1 MIHKSYI
8 PIGGGMKIVVPIKQV
23 PETGNVKMDEKTG
36 TMIRE
41 GVESIVNP
49 LDLYAI
55 ECALQ
60 LKENK
65 GGSITIVSMGPPK
78 AEKAIREA
86 LSMGCDD
93 GVLLSDKAFAGAD
106 TWSTSY
112 VLSEA
117 VREVGDFDLI
127 VAGIRATDGDT
138 GQVGPEMASMLH
150 LPVAT
155 FVSKIISIEN
165 GMMTVERL
173 IEGGYETVRLPLPC
187 LITVVNEISSP
198 RLPTLRGKQ
207 AARNKTIPV
216 KGKADMKVNEDDL
229 GLKGSPTRVVRIM
242 QPKVTRNGVLLDV
255 KKTGVKQA
263 VEQLVDFLA
272 TKDFV

>member
-1 MIHKSYI
+1 
-8 PIGGGMKIVVPIKQV
+8 MKIVVPIKQV

-49 LDLYAI
+49 LDLYSI

-60 LKENK
+60 LRELH
-65 GGSITIVSMGPPK
+65 GGDITVISMGPPK

-86 LSMGCDD
+86 LSMGCDE
-93 GVLLSDKAFAGAD
+93 GVLLSDRLFAGSD
-106 TWSTSY
+106 TWATSY
-112 VLSEA
+112 VLSQA
-117 VREVGDFDLI
+117 VRELGGFDII

-138 GQVGPEMASMLH
+138 GQVGPEMASMLD

-155 FVSKIISIEN
+155 FVSKIVSVEN
-165 GMMTVERL
+165 GKITVERL

-207 AARNKTIPV
+207 AARKKTIPL
-216 KGKADMKVNEDDL
+216 KGKADMQVSEEII
-229 GLKGSPTRVVRIM
+229 GLKGSPTRVVKIAT
-242 QPKVTRNGVLLDV
+242 PKITRNGVLIDV
-255 KKTGVKQA
+255 KKTGVSGA
-263 VEQLVDFLA
+263 VKQLVDFLA
-272 TKDFV
+272 SKDFV

>member
-1 MIHKSYI
+1 
-8 PIGGGMKIVVPIKQV
+8 MKIIVPIKQV

-60 LKENK
+60 LKEQF
-65 GGSITIVSMGPPK
+65 GGNISVLSMGPPK

-93 GVLLSDKAFAGAD
+93 GVLLTDKAFAGSD
-106 TWSTSY
+106 TWATSY
-112 VLSEA
+112 VLSQA
-117 VREVGDFDLI
+117 VKELGEFDII
-127 VAGIRATDGDT
+127 VAGVRATDGDT
-138 GQVGPEMASMLH
+138 GQVGPEMASMLN

-155 FVSKIISIEN
+155 FVSKILSIEGN
-165 GMMTVERL
+165 TVTVERL
-173 IEGGYETVRLPLPC
+173 IEGGYETVRMPLPC

-207 AARNKTIPV
+207 SARKKAIPV
-216 KGKADMKVNEDDL
+216 KGKDNLTVAEDDL
-229 GLKGSPTRVVRIM
+229 GLKGSPTRVVKIM
-242 QPKVTRNGVLLDV
+242 QPKVTRNGVLVDM
-255 KKTGVKQA
+255 KKTGVKKA

-272 TKDFV
+272 EKDFL

>member
-1 MIHKSYI
+1 MRII
-8 PIGGGMKIVVPIKQV
+8 VPIKQV

-60 LKENK
+60 LKELHD
-65 GGSITIVSMGPPK
+65 GVITVISMGPPK

-112 VLSEA
+112 VLAEA
-117 VREVGDFDLI
+117 VKELDGFDII
-127 VAGIRATDGDT
+127 VAGVRATDGDT
-138 GQVGPEMASMLH
+138 GQVGPEIASMLD

-155 FVSKIISIEN
+155 FVSRIIDIGS

-207 AARNKTIPV
+207 AARSKTVPV
-216 KGKADMKVNEDDL
+216 KGRADMRVNEEDL
-229 GLKGSPTRVVRIM
+229 GLKGSPTRVVKIM
-242 QPKVTRNGVLLDV
+242 QPKVTRNGVLVDTR
-255 KKTGVKQA
+255 KTGVKQA
-263 VEQLVDFLA
+263 VEQLADFLA
-272 TKDFV
+272 SKDFA

>member
-1 MIHKSYI
+1 
-8 PIGGGMKIVVPIKQV
+8 MKIVVPVKQV

-55 ECALQ
+55 ECAIQ
-60 LKENK
+60 LKEQR
-65 GGSITIVSMGPPK
+65 GGSITVISMGPPK

-86 LSMGCDD
+86 LSMGCDE
-93 GVLLSDKAFAGAD
+93 GVLLSDRAFAGAD

-117 VREVGDFDLI
+117 VRELGEFDLI

-138 GQVGPEMASMLH
+138 GQVGPEMAAMLN

-155 FVSKIISIEN
+155 FVSKVIGVEN

-173 IEGGYETVRLPLPC
+173 IEGGYETARLPLPC

-207 AARNKTIPV
+207 TARSKTIPV
-216 KGKADMKVNEDDL
+216 KGKADMKVNDDDL

-242 QPKVTRNGVLLDV
+242 QPKVSRNGILLDA
-255 KKTGVKQA
+255 KKIGVKQA
-263 VEQLVDFLA
+263 VDQLVDFLA

>member
-1 MIHKSYI
+1 
-8 PIGGGMKIVVPIKQV
+8 MKIIVPIKQV

-60 LKENK
+60 LKEQR
-65 GGSITIVSMGPPK
+65 GGTITVLSMGPPK

-93 GVLLSDKAFAGAD
+93 GVLLSDRAFAGAD
-106 TWSTSY
+106 TWATSY
-112 VLSEA
+112 VLAEA
-117 VREVGDFDLI
+117 VRECGEFDMI
-127 VAGIRATDGDT
+127 VAGVRATDGDT
-138 GQVGPEMASMLH
+138 GQVGPEMASMLN
-150 LPVAT
+150 LPIVT
-155 FVSKIISIEN
+155 FVSKIMEIKDN
-165 GMMTVERL
+165 MMTVERL

-207 AARNKTIPV
+207 AARSKTVPL
-216 KGKADMKVNEDDL
+216 KGKDNLAVKEDDL
-229 GLKGSPTRVVRIM
+229 GLKGSPTRVVKIM
-242 QPKVTRNGVLLDV
+242 QPKVTRNGVLVDV
-255 KKTGVKQA
+255 RKTGVPEA
-263 VEQLVDFLA
+263 VRQLADFLES
-272 TKDFV
+272 KDFV

>member
-1 MIHKSYI
+1 
-8 PIGGGMKIVVPIKQV
+8 MKIIVPIKQV

-36 TMIRE
+36 TMIRD

-60 LKENK
+60 IKEQR
-65 GGSITIVSMGPPK
+65 GGEVTVVSMGPPK

-112 VLSEA
+112 VLAEA
-117 VREVGDFDLI
+117 VRELGEFDII
-127 VAGIRATDGDT
+127 VAGVRATDGDT
-138 GQVGPEMASMLH
+138 GQVGPEMAAMLD
-150 LPVAT
+150 LPIVT
-155 FVSKIISIEN
+155 FVSRILGIED
-165 GMMTVERL
+165 GVMTAERL

-207 AARNKTIPV
+207 TARSKTVPM
-216 KGKADMKVNEDDL
+216 KGKADLTVNEDDL

-242 QPKVTRNGVLLDV
+242 QPKVTRNGVLVDV
-255 KKTGVKQA
+255 RKIGVPEA
-263 VEQLVDFLA
+263 VRQLADFLA
-272 TKDFV
+272 SRDFV

>member
-1 MIHKSYI
+1 
-8 PIGGGMKIVVPIKQV
+8 MKIIVPIKQV

-49 LDLYAI
+49 LDLYSI

-60 LKENK
+60 IRELH
-65 GGSITIVSMGPPK
+65 GGTVTVISMGPPK

-86 LSMGCDD
+86 LSMGCDE
-93 GVLLSDKAFAGAD
+93 GILLTDKAFAGSD
-106 TWSTSY
+106 TWATSY
-112 VLSEA
+112 VLSRA
-117 VREVGDFDLI
+117 VRDIGGFDII
-127 VAGIRATDGDT
+127 VAGVRATDGDT
-138 GQVGPEMASMLH
+138 GQVGPETASMLD

-155 FVSKIISIEN
+155 FVSRIVSIEN
-165 GMMTVERL
+165 GSITVERL

-207 AARNKTIPV
+207 AARSKVIPV
-216 KGKADMKVNEDDL
+216 RGKDDMDMREDDI
-229 GLKGSPTRVVRIM
+229 GLKGSPTRVVKIAT
-242 QPKVTRNGVLLDV
+242 PKVTRNGVIVDV
-255 KKTGVKQA
+255 KKTGVHKA

-272 TKDFV
+272 SKDFV

>member
-1 MIHKSYI
+1 
-8 PIGGGMKIVVPIKQV
+8 MKIIVPIKQV

-49 LDLYAI
+49 LDLYSI

-60 LKENK
+60 LKEAH
-65 GGSITIVSMGPPK
+65 GGTITVISMGPPK

-93 GVLLSDKAFAGAD
+93 GILLSDKMFAGSD
-106 TWSTSY
+106 TWATSY
-112 VLSEA
+112 VLAES
-117 VREVGDFDLI
+117 VRTTGPFDII
-127 VAGIRATDGDT
+127 VAGVRATDGDT
-138 GQVGPEMASMLH
+138 GQVGPEMAAMLD

-155 FVSKIISIEN
+155 FVSKIVSIEN
-165 GMMTVERL
+165 GLLTVERL
-173 IEGGYETVRLPLPC
+173 IEGGYETVRLPMPC

-207 AARNKTIPV
+207 AARSKAVPAH
-216 KGKADMKVNEDDL
+216 GKDDLGLNEDML
-229 GLKGSPTRVVRIM
+229 GLKGSPTRVVRIAT
-242 QPKVTRNGVLLDV
+242 PKVTRNGKLVDV
-255 KKTGVKQA
+255 KKAGVQKA
-263 VEQLVDFLA
+263 VEELVDFMESKA
-272 TKDFV
+272 FV

>member
-1 MIHKSYI
+1 
-8 PIGGGMKIVVPIKQV
+8 
-23 PETGNVKMDEKTG
+23 
-36 TMIRE
+36 
-41 GVESIVNP
+41 IVNP

-60 LKENK
+60 LKEQR
-65 GGSITIVSMGPPK
+65 GGSITVVSMGPPK

-93 GVLLSDKAFAGAD
+93 GVLLSDRAFAGAD
-106 TWSTSY
+106 TWSTAY
-112 VLSEA
+112 VLAEA
-117 VREVGDFDLI
+117 VRELGEFDLI

-138 GQVGPEMASMLH
+138 GQVGPEMASMLN
-150 LPVAT
+150 LPIAT
-155 FVSKIISIEN
+155 FVSKIVSIEN

-173 IEGGYETVRLPLPC
+173 IEGGYETVRLTLPC

-207 AARNKTIPV
+207 AARSKVVPM
-216 KGKADMKVNEDDL
+216 KGKADLTVKEDGL

-242 QPKVTRNGVLLDV
+242 QPKVTRNGVLIDV
-255 KKTGVKQA
+255 KKTGVKKA
-263 VEQLVDFLA
+263 VEQLVDFLDE
-272 TKDFV
+272 KDFV